1 MNRQAHLWA
10 SAAIAFALIA
20 ALAVGWA
27 FAKDER
33 QDIADKID
41 IYELH
46 NDLPIIFWR
55 ISQRNYPAVG
65 ALLDAGVNIE
75 TRGFFG
81 MTPVIVAATG
91 DGWGMVKLLID
102 RGADLS
108 AYAGN
113 GMTVAD
119 LALTSRVLLD
129 RPNGR
134 DLQDVR
140 TILAERGLYDD
151 VLTPAELR
159 AQMEAGILP
168 RPPYFDAWR
177 ATHWPAEANARADK
191 IRAEK

>member
-1 MNRQAHLWA
+1 MRRVTK
-10 SAAIAFALIA
+10 AAFAVALIA
-20 ALAVGWA
+20 ALAAGWA
-27 FAKDER
+27 FAEDER
-33 QDIADKID
+33 QDMADKID
-41 IYELH
+41 IYELY

-129 RPNGR
+129 SPNGR

-140 TILAERGLYDD
+140 AILAERGLYDD
-151 VLTPAELR
+151 VPTPAELR
-159 AQMEAGILP
+159 TQMQAGTLP

-177 ATHWPAEANARADK
+177 ETHWPAEANARADK

>member
-129 RPNGR
+129 SPNGR

-140 TILAERGLYDD
+140 TILAERGLYACIPQ
-151 VLTPAELR
+151 VACRLR
-159 AQMEAGILP
+159 
-168 RPPYFDAWR
+168 
-177 ATHWPAEANARADK
+177 
-191 IRAEK
+191 